1 MTQEQIKELFGVA
14 PSTLKDWKNNPKN
27 RKHILGKFLVTLDY
41 EKTKKD
47 LKKLDITD
55 DNRL

>member
-27 RKHILGKFLVTLDY
+27 RKHILGIFLSSLDY
-41 EKTKKD
+41 ELTKNN
-47 LKKLDITD
+47 LKKT
-55 DNRL
+55 

>member
-47 LKKLDITD
+47 LKKLDIKD

>member
-14 PSTLKDWKNNPKN
+14 PATLKDWKNNPKN
-27 RKHILGKFLVTLDY
+27 RKHNLGKYLVSLDY
-41 EKTKKD
+41 NNTKKD
-47 LKKLDITD
+47 LKKLDLID